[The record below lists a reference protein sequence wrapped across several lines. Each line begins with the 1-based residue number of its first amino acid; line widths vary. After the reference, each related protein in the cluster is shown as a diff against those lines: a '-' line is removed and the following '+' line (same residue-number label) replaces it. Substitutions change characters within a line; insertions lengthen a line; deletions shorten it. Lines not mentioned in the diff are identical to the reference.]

1 MNDTYVLILI
11 IGATLVG
18 ALFINGFHIPKVYL
32 DRKCMGK
39 EWLNAFPNSSK
50 AEIRKFLCVFSES
63 FMFKTKDQLKFKPND
78 KLYEIYRAIYPSR
91 HAPDAMELETFA
103 TLLYKQY
110 SFKLESIW
118 SENITLGEVFAEIK
132 NA

>member
-1 MNDTYVLILI
+1 MNETYVLIFI
-11 IGATLVG
+11 IATTLVA
-18 ALFINGFHIPKVYL
+18 ALFINRFHLPKAYL
-32 DRKCMGK
+32 NRKCMGK

-50 AEIRKFLCVFSES
+50 AEIRNFLCVFSES
-63 FMFKTKDQLKFKPND
+63 FMFKTKDQLKFEPND
-78 KLYEIYRAIYPSR
+78 KLYEIYRAVYPSQ
-91 HAPDAMELETFA
+91 HSPDAMELETFA

-110 SFKLESIW
+110 NFKLESIW